1 MNKVTIIAGPCSVE
15 SREQII
21 RIAKKLKE
29 LGVDYLRGGCFK
41 PRTDPDTF
49 QGLGELGL
57 DYLIEA
63 KEITGLP
70 IVTELMTV
78 EQVRKYARYID
89 IIQIG
94 ARNMYNYDLLKEVG
108 KLDKPVL
115 LKRGLSATYKEWLL
129 ACKYITNNGNNK
141 VILCERGIRTFEGE
155 TRNTFDIEAVPYIK
169 HNSNF
174 KIYVDIPE
182 NIKRDRFYIRA
193 AERGLGDSAD
203 IIYSNANKKASFY
216 IRPCKD
222 ISDIVLS
229 GAADRIK
236 YKNFLNKIIG
246 LIQEIYY

>member
-94 ARNMYNYDLLKEVG
+94 ARNMYNYDLCVA
-108 KLDKPVL
+108 LDKI
-115 LKRGLSATYKEWLL
+115 Y
-129 ACKYITNNGNNK
+129 
-141 VILCERGIRTFEGE
+141 TFFWNE
-155 TRNTFDIEAVPYIK
+155 F
-169 HNSNF
+169 
-174 KIYVDIPE
+174 
-182 NIKRDRFYIRA
+182 
-193 AERGLGDSAD
+193 
-203 IIYSNANKKASFY
+203 
-216 IRPCKD
+216 C
-222 ISDIVLS
+222 
-229 GAADRIK
+229 
-236 YKNFLNKIIG
+236 
-246 LIQEIYY
+246 